1 MLYSVKRFSSPYSK
15 DYEDKDP
22 EEYLDDIERA
32 RHGREV
38 QELDEEADRVR
49 WRSSLKKRK
58 SRKGGGAAI
67 LGGPGGIA
75 GKWVGDRVAE
85 VADDAGKSDEKIK
98 SISSAA
104 GIISGIGAGVAAGY
118 ALKRGIGNPA
128 DSVINKATKELDH
141 FEKYRNDVVKFN
153 KMSKKEQNQVNQ
165 EIAKR
170 NQVIKNAQRRSNIG
184 RYAMPVLGVVG
195 AIGAA
200 KAVSDSVSDRL
211 SRRKAIDDAARDKK
225 ERIDQW
231 EDFKGKAK
239 NKIKRAGR
247 YIKDI
252 VTEDY
257 RKEDKNSHE
266 KKSNKK

>member
-1 MLYSVKRFSSPYSK
+1 MAENILDRFKNVKAETSV
-15 DYEDKDP
+15 D
-22 EEYLDDIERA
+22 A
-32 RHGREV
+32 
-38 QELDEEADRVR
+38 
-49 WRSSLKKRK
+49 
-58 SRKGGGAAI
+58 SRK
-67 LGGPGGIA
+67 
-75 GKWVGDRVAE
+75 VRV
-85 VADDAGKSDEKIK
+85 
-98 SISSAA
+98 
-104 GIISGIGAGVAAGY
+104 GIIGCGW
-118 ALKRGIGNPA
+118 
-128 DSVINKATKELDH
+128 
-141 FEKYRNDVVKFN
+141 
-153 KMSKKEQNQVNQ
+153 
-165 EIAKR
+165 IAE
-170 NQVIKNAQRRSNIG
+170 AH
-184 RYAMPVLGVVG
+184 AVLGVVG